1 MYLSG
6 LDELDRKILD
16 LLTQNARYSYSE
28 LGERLGLSR
37 VAIKNRMDA
46 LEQRGVIE
54 GYTVIVNPQRA
65 NGAIS
70 CYYEIEARPDA
81 LEQRGVIEG
90 YTVIVNPQ
98 RANGAISCYYEIEAR
113 PDALAEVVRL
123 LDACPTVTQIYRMT
137 GECRLHVHAVAA
149 SQDELEQLTTQV
161 LDRLPGVLSLRTN
174 VILKR
179 IKDIKGLR
187 L

>member
-70 CYYEIEARPDA
+70 CYYEIE
-81 LEQRGVIEG
+81 V
-90 YTVIVNPQ
+90 
-98 RANGAISCYYEIEAR
+98 R

-179 IKDIKGLR
+179 IKDVKGLR